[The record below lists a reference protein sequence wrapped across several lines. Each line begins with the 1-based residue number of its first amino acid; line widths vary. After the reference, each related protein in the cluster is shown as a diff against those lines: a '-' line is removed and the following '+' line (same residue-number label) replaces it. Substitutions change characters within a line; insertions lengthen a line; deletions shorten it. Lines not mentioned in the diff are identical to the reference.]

1 VGHGNGFHGFKDLM
15 SEEKMQQIEALSV
28 VHHRVL
34 VLAGLDV
41 MDYVTLPPLPH
52 N

>member
-1 VGHGNGFHGFKDLM
+1 VNHNNRFHRLKGLM

-41 MDYVTLPPLPH
+41 MDYVTLPPLPY